1 VILFG
6 IIGFGSAMWKWKIVQ
21 LAFGRRL
28 SLFLFHVWRKE
39 PFGEGRTIYLRIN
52 KGTLR
57 SGCDILV
64 AERWP
69 CFLDCCG
76 CIRVPPAS

>member
-6 IIGFGSAMWKWKIVQ
+6 VIGFGSAMWKWKIVQ

-39 PFGEGRTIYLRIN
+39 PFSEGRTSIRDAWEI
-52 KGTLR
+52 
-57 SGCDILV
+57 SG
-64 AERWP
+64 
-69 CFLDCCG
+69 
-76 CIRVPPAS
+76 